1 VSNDLDKLYVWVRV
15 KEARILRKKIEDLK
29 KGDDPDKEW
38 KIQML
43 RKRLLK
49 ILRELLYSKPKG

>member
-1 VSNDLDKLYVWVRV
+1 MSNDLDKLYVWVRV